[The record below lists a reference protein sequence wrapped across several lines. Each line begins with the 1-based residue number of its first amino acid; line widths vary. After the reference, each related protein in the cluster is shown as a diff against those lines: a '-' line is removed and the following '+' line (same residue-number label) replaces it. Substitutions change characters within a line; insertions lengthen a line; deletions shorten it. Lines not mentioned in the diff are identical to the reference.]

1 MEKERIVYFGFCGRD
16 GEGRWECVIHWIG
29 LDCANT
35 RVLMV
40 CWVVRLF
47 QLCAAKQRLRERERE
62 EGLRGERQTA
72 GR

>member
-1 MEKERIVYFGFCGRD
+1 M
-16 GEGRWECVIHWIG
+16 IHWIG